1 MKAGIF
7 PYREELLAAV
17 RRIDDERLES
27 AIDVLSRAREEGST
41 VFSIGNGGS
50 AATASHFAGDLAKN
64 TKREGYKPFRA
75 ISLVADLSLVT
86 AYGNDEGF
94 DRIFAEQL
102 NSLMSGGDVIVAISA
117 SGNSQNIIS
126 AVLAGKER
134 GAVVIGLSGFD
145 GGRLRNLADVSIHVP
160 SRQYELVE
168 DVHGIVLHSI
178 VSWFRHVGRHL
189 SV

>member
-1 MKAGIF
+1 MSAGIF
-7 PYREELLAAV
+7 PYREDLLEAV
-17 RRIDDERLES
+17 RRIDDGRLES
-27 AIDVLSRAREEGST
+27 AIAVLSRAREDGNK

-64 TKREGYKPFRA
+64 TKRAGCRPFRA

-94 DRIFAEQL
+94 DRIFAAQL
-102 NSLMSGGDVIVAISA
+102 ESLASLGDVLVAISA
-117 SGNSQNIIS
+117 SGNSENIIS
-126 AVLAGKER
+126 AVSAGKER
-134 GAVVIGLSGFD
+134 GAIVIGLSGFD
-145 GGRLRNLADVSIHVP
+145 GGRLSGLSDVSIHVC
-160 SRQYELVE
+160 SRRYELVE

-178 VSWFRHVGRHL
+178 VSWFRHGGEHL